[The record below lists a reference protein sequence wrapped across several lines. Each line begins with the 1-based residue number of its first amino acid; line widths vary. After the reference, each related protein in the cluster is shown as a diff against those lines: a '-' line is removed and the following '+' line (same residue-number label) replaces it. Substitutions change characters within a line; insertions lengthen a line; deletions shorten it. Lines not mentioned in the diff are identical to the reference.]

1 MSKISGILIL
11 LLSFCTY
18 AQDSLEFINLGPA
31 INTAYDESNP
41 LVSSDG
47 TILYFIRNDHPA
59 NTLAPQRTQDIWYSV
74 FNQEDSTWSE
84 AVHMDFPFNQ
94 TQYNAIYSISPSGH
108 TALIKGA
115 YKNGKYKSRGLSLTH
130 KKNGRWTLPEMIHVE
145 DFDKM
150 SLGLYEGAFLCNDG
164 KTLLLYMSESST
176 TAPDIYVSFRKNNQ
190 TWTRPLSL
198 GKDINT
204 SYLEASPFLAAD
216 GKTLFFSSTRPGGLG
231 DSDIYRSVR
240 LDDTWTRWT
249 KPENLGKPVNSEK
262 RETYYSLSASGD
274 YGYIVIKP
282 GQYGKSDIVK
292 IQLKEALRPEP
303 VALLT
308 GKVLNAHTGQPLE
321 ATIQMEQLSDGQ
333 LLGLTESDPGNGQY
347 KLILPPGRHYGLSA
361 TARGYYTISQ
371 NIDLS
376 LHGEYTEIEKDLLLV
391 PIQKGQT
398 IRLNNIFF
406 ESGSAQLTINSTA
419 ELNHLHEVLL
429 LNPKL
434 KIEIAGHTDNIGDDH
449 SNMLL
454 SEARAKSV
462 AAFLLSKGISSKRIS
477 AKGYGETRFID
488 TNETEEGRQN
498 NRRVEFIIL
507 DF

>member
-1 MSKISGILIL
+1 MSKISSILIL
-11 LLSFCTY
+11 LLPLNIF
-18 AQDSLEFINLGPA
+18 AQETLEFVNLGPA

-47 TILYFIRNDHPA
+47 TTLYFIRSDHPD

-74 FNQEDSTWSE
+74 FNQQDSTWSE
-84 AVHMDFPFNQ
+84 AVHMEYPFNQ
-94 TQYNAIYSISPSGH
+94 TQYNAIYSIGPSGQ

-115 YKNGKYKSRGLSLTH
+115 YKNGKYKSRGLSLTY

-150 SLGLYEGAFLCNDG
+150 SLGMYEGAFLCNDG
-164 KTLLLYMSESST
+164 KTLLLYMSESAT
-176 TAPDIYVSFRKNNQ
+176 TAPDLYVSFRKNHQ
-190 TWTRPLSL
+190 TWTRPVNL

-204 SYLEASPFLAAD
+204 SYLEASPFMAAD

-240 LDDTWTRWT
+240 LDDSWTRWT

-292 IQLKEALRPEP
+292 IQMKDALRPEP
-303 VALLT
+303 VALLS
-308 GKVLNAHTGQPLE
+308 GKVLNAHTRQPLE

-333 LLGLTESDPGNGQY
+333 LLGLAESDPGSGHY
-347 KLILPPGRHYGLSA
+347 KLTLPSGRLYGLSA
-361 TARGYYTISQ
+361 IAKGYYTVSQ
-371 NIDLS
+371 TIDLS
-376 LHGEYTEIEKDLLLV
+376 EHNEYTEIEKDLLLV

-406 ESGSAQLTINSTA
+406 ESGSAQLSINSTA
-419 ELNHLHEVLL
+419 ELNHLYEVLL
-429 LNPKL
+429 QNPKL

-449 SNMLL
+449 LNMLL

-462 AAFLLSKGISSKRIS
+462 ADFLLSKGVSSKRIT

-488 TNETEEGRQN
+488 TNDTEEGRRN
-498 NRRVEFIIL
+498 NRRVEFTIL